1 MSENIGQPNGNNNL
15 LNALGRFTHL
25 YDQGNS
31 DKQVELLKQITRLNN
46 NLEQTNS
53 RGPRMVSQGVFQD
66 RQSQRSGMQFEENS
80 TRRASRNYRRSGSL
94 VGDIEQ
100 GIKDELMSSFKKSNL
115 GKGLQGALDQFSK
128 QFGFEFKD
136 LPHEY
141 GKHLG
146 DKLFKNLSKMKFSR
160 SNKLNGLVNKGLN
173 YLGSNYFDTYFGKG
187 TFSNIKNVIKA
198 YGNGGKG
205 GWLNAF
211 TDGGIVGK
219 GGSIGGAGGGQAGKQ
234 IADGALSNMDK
245 TKLMKGMD
253 KAVKGAGAVAI
264 IAYIAYKLVKPLL
277 EGIGDVIKA
286 WGKALNRDEDERK
299 KRLVNGQK
307 RLQQDVEAMAR
318 LPFTILEEAAKR
330 WEDTWDQ
337 NLSKVALTQGYTK
350 ENTYAL
356 YSSIAERLN
365 KEALGN
371 VIPATDVVNNL
382 SQVLESGLSGK
393 VAEEFAYQATKLNA
407 EIPTENFIGYAS
419 TYAQIAADQIN
430 AGMSQQEALNY
441 ATRQLQLFASNLLYS
456 SRELAGGF
464 TSGLRDASS
473 LFQSATEIVQTAKKG
488 DVASVSGT
496 LTSISALVG
505 AIAPDLAS
513 GLVNNVVQ
521 AAIGGNSDTIVAL
534 RSLAGINAGN
544 TAFLQQLA
552 EDPQGLFVRIFQGLG
567 NMQTMSPGNYMEVAE
582 GLSSVFGVDMK
593 ALARVDFNNLATQ
606 ISQMQ
611 VNDSSLR
618 ENVALLVTEQ
628 ATTSAAQARYQEINQ
643 QILDD
648 GLAYVIDSEYGRMV
662 QQHMWEEQLANEI
675 QSTTYAVELQGAG
688 LSLMEGLRHA
698 VANILNFLNPIGW
711 LGGKIADL
719 QGTRQE
725 ARLNDENIA
734 KLLEANKVGG
744 GNATSFKNLVTR
756 GTDLGLT
763 THIKKAMGT
772 DNTWLKNAVAQSK
785 DTVGQWGALLTNPL
799 AVAVGLITA
808 SNGGDTITSGST
820 WNNAVD
826 KVGGLS
832 STARANISSTPSKAI
847 SSYLGF
853 LNAGVGKS
861 ALSLTS
867 GSSISLAAVKRA
879 SGASNATNNADE
891 AMNRRTQAWLDS
903 AKTAVGKYN
912 PQTGKVEGGSSFD
925 EWYSSYSKYGIAN
938 ANEALGTYGKSKEEV
953 RAYFESLQGQQGAT
967 AENARK
973 EDQDQFRTDVRTY
986 WNFKEGTYQSIIW
999 NPFINDYISPFFTP
1013 ESGRY
1018 DVTMALVNTALT
1030 NIQAK
1035 QDIMIS
1041 QIGDAKNY
1049 TVIGALTTI
1058 INQIQT
1064 TFINGNS
1071 FFQRCLAD
1079 WIKYIAS
1086 KTKYQTDLV
1095 ADDIRAWSD
1104 MAKAKDSESKQA
1116 SLALANAL
1124 NEFTAK
1130 QIQELDPQLQA
1141 NVLLGKIVIILEAIM
1156 QQNNTVGG
1164 GLSLIDTLS
1173 ALSVGKTK

>member
-1 MSENIGQPNGNNNL
+1 MSENNGQLNNS
-15 LNALGRFTHL
+15 LNATINRLLGATA
-25 YDQGNS
+25 S
-31 DKQVELLKQITRLNN
+31 DESNEQIELLRKINR
-46 NLEQTNS
+46 NLEQANS
-53 RGPRMVSQGVFQD
+53 RAPRMVSHGVFQD
-66 RQSQRSGMQFEENS
+66 RQSQRNGMQFEENS
-80 TRRASRNYRRSGSL
+80 TRRASRNYRRSGSI

-160 SNKLNGLVNKGLN
+160 SEKLNGLVNKGLN
-173 YLGSNYFDTYFGKG
+173 KLGSNYFDTYFGKG

-219 GGSIGGAGGGQAGKQ
+219 GGSIGGAGGGQVGKQ
-234 IADGALSNMDK
+234 LANGALSNMDK
-245 TKLMKGMD
+245 TKLMNGVG
-253 KAVKGAGAVAI
+253 KAAKGAGAVAI

-277 EGIGDVIKA
+277 TGIGDVIKA
-286 WGKALNRDEDERK
+286 WGKALNREEDLRK
-299 KRLVNGQK
+299 KRLENAQK
-307 RLQQDVEAMAR
+307 RLQADVEAMAR
-318 LPFTILEEAAKR
+318 LPFTILEEAAKQ
-330 WEDTWDQ
+330 WQDTWDQ

-382 SQVLESGLSGK
+382 SQVIESGLSGK

-430 AGMSQQEALNY
+430 AGMSQQEALDY

-464 TSGLRDASS
+464 TSGLKDASS

-662 QQHMWEEQLANEI
+662 QQHMWEEQLANEL
-675 QSTTYAVELQGAG
+675 QATTYSVEIQGAA
-688 LSLMEGLRHA
+688 LSLFEGLRHA

-711 LGGKIADL
+711 LVSKITDL
-719 QGTRQE
+719 AATREE
-725 ARLNDENIA
+725 AKSNDENIA

-744 GNATSFKNLVTR
+744 GNATAFKNLTTR
-756 GTDLGLT
+756 GTDLGLI
-763 THIKKAMGT
+763 THLKKAMGT
-772 DNTWLKNAVAQSK
+772 DNSALWDAAAKVKS
-785 DTVGQWGALLTNPL
+785 VGNTIGSIVSAAGGIFIPAALGKHL
-799 AVAVGLITA
+799 GF
-808 SNGGDTITSGST
+808 SSGSE

-826 KVGGLS
+826 KVGGLGP
-832 STARANISSTPSKAI
+832 AGAKPNISSTPSKAI
-847 SSYLGF
+847 SAYSGF
-853 LNAGVGKS
+853 LNAAVGKS

-1064 TFINGNS
+1064 TFVNGNS

-1095 ADDIRAWSD
+1095 ADDIKAWSD
-1104 MAKAKDSESKQA
+1104 MAKAKDSEGKQT